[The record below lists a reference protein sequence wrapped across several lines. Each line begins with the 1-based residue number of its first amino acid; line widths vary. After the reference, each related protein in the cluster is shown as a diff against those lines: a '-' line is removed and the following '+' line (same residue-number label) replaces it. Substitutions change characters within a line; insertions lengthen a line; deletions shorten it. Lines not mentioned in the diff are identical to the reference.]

1 LTSYTVD
8 IDLYVCS
15 RVGIVR
21 RRYMWSRGSE
31 KCIKSRDGTSARQV
45 QEAGGVAKDI
55 KQKR

>member
-1 LTSYTVD
+1 
-8 IDLYVCS
+8 
-15 RVGIVR
+15 
-21 RRYMWSRGSE
+21 MWSRGSE